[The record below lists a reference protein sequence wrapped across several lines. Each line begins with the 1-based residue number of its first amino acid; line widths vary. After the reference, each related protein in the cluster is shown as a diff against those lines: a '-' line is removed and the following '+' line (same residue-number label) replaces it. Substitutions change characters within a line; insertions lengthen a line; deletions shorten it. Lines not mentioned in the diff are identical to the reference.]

1 MSKNPCRVVYY
12 ADGEMGNSPP
22 LSDSLRILLTLNYPV
37 YLHHHH
43 THISLASLR
52 VQLSD
57 ATFSGFSNKKAIGEF
72 IIGSFLLYLS
82 CLCLI
87 G

>member
-1 MSKNPCRVVYY
+1 M
-12 ADGEMGNSPP
+12 
-22 LSDSLRILLTLNYPV
+22 
-37 YLHHHH
+37 
-43 THISLASLR
+43 THISLACLR

-57 ATFSGFSNKKAIGEF
+57 VTFSGYSNKKAIGEF